1 MTENL
6 NIEFITDRSGNKK
19 AVQIPIKEWEAIEQ
33 KLSDLDDYMDIKSNL
48 KTAFIEVNQIK
59 NGDLPKKTMK
69 AFLEDC

>member
-6 NIEFITDRSGNKK
+6 NIKFITDRSGNKK

-33 KLSDLDDYMDIKSNL
+33 KLKDLDDYMDIKSNL

-59 NGDLPKKTMK
+59 NGDLPKKTMQ
-69 AFLEDC
+69 AFLDEC